1 MSTVEKRIREA
12 DLTDLA
18 EPQMTDEDWDDFYQ
32 GIVLFNR
39 GKFWESHEAWEA
51 VWMRHSENSRIF
63 FQGLI
68 QVAAA
73 LHQLDRSIYH
83 GVEKHLRNA
92 QWKLEP
98 FQPTFLRIDVKQI
111 VDFISKAQKQ
121 LQKLGKHNLHD
132 FDVRIIPKIKKL
144 NELK

>member
-1 MSTVEKRIREA
+1 MSTVEKRIHEA

-32 GIVLFNR
+32 GIVLFNQ

-73 LHQLDRSIYH
+73 LHQLDRGIYH

-98 FQPTFLRIDVKQI
+98 FQPTFLRIDVKQL

-121 LQKLGKHNLHD
+121 LQKLGKQNLHD
-132 FDVRIIPKIKKL
+132 FDVRIIPQIKKL